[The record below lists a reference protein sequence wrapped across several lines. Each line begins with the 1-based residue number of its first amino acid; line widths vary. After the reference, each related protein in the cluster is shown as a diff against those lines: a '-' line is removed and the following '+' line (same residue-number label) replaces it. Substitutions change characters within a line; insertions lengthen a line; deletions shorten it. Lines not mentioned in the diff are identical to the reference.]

1 MDDRG
6 PHEGAPVGPLEI
18 PLLDK
23 TRDLPEIWT
32 TNPTTSIDQRKNPNR
47 LLFLTVEFA
56 EDQSKDFSRMFPYE
70 QVSFSPRAT
79 SPLSDFEHRVS
90 PLDPNM
96 SSTARYSPTPVQ
108 LPSLPFQNSVVVLQ
122 SPPSPLMIPAESN
135 QRANINFI
143 EAQGNTANI
152 EEGEADSV
160 PDFVGGGS
168 QQGIAADVNGE
179 LILMQGT
186 SAELENS
193 PAPLLLSGLPG
204 TEFALTRD
212 FLVMNDDQLTVMN
225 SLRPQPTDD
234 PAVVPELPALPV
246 PEKDLLPPSIIYPP
260 LLPKN
265 PLSAPLGDLPLTPE
279 NRSTNS
285 KRQITDKK
293 TYWCDDCDTISLKD
307 GECTCHDVRTI
318 ADQPVPSRAVATLPG
333 SYLSLAKLSDSPKET
348 YGVFAKR
355 NICRRTQFGP
365 IEGVPCEYDGKGFS
379 PDALPLLYETEGG
392 ELIKIDV
399 SNEHSSNW
407 MRFVR
412 PAQTHKEQNLII
424 SQQKD
429 GIIFLTT
436 RNISPR
442 EELRAGPSPDYA
454 ARRNLPLLE
463 DPKTQQFKSG
473 DLESFSCL
481 DSAFDN
487 SPLDHSIH
495 SDLLDPILKPTAD
508 PQDQEQ
514 GKRPRIGKTK
524 HLKTMDEQSLPYSC
538 PQCPKAFP
546 RNDSLKKHLLSHS
559 GLESTAYECP
569 TCGENFLHSY
579 NRSRHIKIFHSD
591 DTKEKENSRK
601 NSSEYK
607 CPKCSIIFMKA
618 SLLDLHSELHNQ
630 NNNESGDSKT
640 HRCPQCKHDS
650 KTHSEL
656 IKHVSKHGHKPQHK
670 KQKQQLTK
678 TSKVLSSHKCT
689 MCYKRFATKVRL
701 QQHYLVHGAEDQ
713 KPLPCNV
720 CFKRFMNNSALSCH
734 LKTHREDKQ
743 TFECPMCRKLFDQ
756 VLQLKDHIETH
767 RNEDK
772 TFSCPHCPRMFTKYS
787 VIRKHI
793 RAHHCERKHKCQFCV
808 KRFPTI
814 DKLRMHLLRHSDHR
828 QFHCANCEKQFK
840 RKDKLKEHMTRMHN
854 SERMESSKVSNMA
867 TDNDNSGLQQGNQ
880 AKKFIP
886 KVNPTDYNRFV
897 YKCHQCLVGFK
908 RRGMLVNHLAKR
920 HPEVSPESIPEL
932 NLPIFRQTR
941 DYYCQYCDKVY
952 KSSSKRKAHIVKNH
966 PGAALPPS
974 NRQKEMLGDLTY
986 SQAAGSVTTTPQGC
1000 QWCHKQYASKAKLLQ
1015 HQRKKH
1021 STLMEPADQV
1031 PRPRNRPQAQSQVQQ
1046 DLIDNNFVN
1055 NNFEF
1060 IEIAPVCDIGE
1071 FRFKPRIIKLS
1082 NDVDLIDIE
1091 GGIDPLVDQ
1100 QFVRMRDIR

>member
-1 MDDRG
+1 MLAG
-6 PHEGAPVGPLEI
+6 
-18 PLLDK
+18 
-23 TRDLPEIWT
+23 
-32 TNPTTSIDQRKNPNR
+32 
-47 LLFLTVEFA
+47 
-56 EDQSKDFSRMFPYE
+56 
-70 QVSFSPRAT
+70 
-79 SPLSDFEHRVS
+79 
-90 PLDPNM
+90 
-96 SSTARYSPTPVQ
+96 
-108 LPSLPFQNSVVVLQ
+108 LQ
-122 SPPSPLMIPAESN
+122 
-135 QRANINFI
+135 
-143 EAQGNTANI
+143 
-152 EEGEADSV
+152 
-160 PDFVGGGS
+160 
-168 QQGIAADVNGE
+168 
-179 LILMQGT
+179 
-186 SAELENS
+186 
-193 PAPLLLSGLPG
+193 G
-204 TEFALTRD
+204 TEFALARD
-212 FLVMNDDQLTVMN
+212 FLVMNDDQLTVIN
-225 SLRPQPTDD
+225 SLRPESNDSS
-234 PAVVPELPALPV
+234 AVVPELSTLPP
-246 PEKDLLPPSIIYPP
+246 PEKDPILTDSIIYSSKLQPESP
-260 LLPKN
+260 ESK
-265 PLSAPLGDLPLTPE
+265 DQMQLTPGVGSIKIE
-279 NRSTNS
+279 ISE
-285 KRQITDKK
+285 RQINDKK
-293 TYWCDDCDTISLKD
+293 TFWCDDCERISLKD
-307 GECTCHDVRTI
+307 GECTCHNVQTI
-318 ADQPVPSRAVATLPG
+318 ADQPVPSRAIATLPG
-333 SYLSLAKLSDSPKET
+333 SYLFLNNPTDSSPDT

-365 IEGVPCEYDGKGFS
+365 IEGILCAYDGNGFS
-379 PDALPLLYETEGG
+379 PNALPLLHETETG
-392 ELIKIDV
+392 ELMKIDV
-399 SNEHSSNW
+399 SNENSSNW

-412 PAQTHKEQNLII
+412 PAQTYKDQNLII

-454 ARRNLPLLE
+454 VRRNLPLLE
-463 DPKTQQFKSG
+463 DPQTQQFNSG

-481 DSAFDN
+481 DSYEN
-487 SPLDHSIH
+487 SAKLHDHYIPHSTLD
-495 SDLLDPILKPTAD
+495 SDIPILIKTNPE
-508 PQDQEQ
+508 QEQ
-514 GKRPRIGKTK
+514 SQDENQEQVKRPKIDRTK
-524 HLKTMDEQSLPYSC
+524 LLKTMDDQTLPYSC
-538 PQCPKAFP
+538 PQCAKVFP
-546 RNDSLKKHLLSHS
+546 RNDSLKKHMLTHS
-559 GLESTAYECP
+559 DLQTPTYECA
-569 TCGENFLHSY
+569 TCGENFLHAY
-579 NRSRHIKIFHSD
+579 NRSRHIKIFHSN
-591 DTKEKENSRK
+591 DTKEKENSRQK
-601 NSSEYK
+601 SEFKCSK
-607 CPKCSIIFMKA
+607 CPLMFLKS
-618 SLLDLHSELHNQ
+618 SLLELRSELHTQ
-630 NNNESGDSKT
+630 NNNEFDDLKT
-640 HRCPQCKHDS
+640 LCCPQCKHNS
-650 KTHSEL
+650 KTHSDS
-656 IKHVSKHGHKPQHK
+656 IKHVSKQGNKVTQ
-670 KQKQQLTK
+670 QKQQQKLSK
-678 TSKVLSSHKCT
+678 TSKVTTVLSSHKCT

-743 TFECPMCRKLFDQ
+743 IFECPMCSKLFDQ
-756 VLQLKDHIETH
+756 VLHLKDHIETH
-767 RNEDK
+767 KNEDK
-772 TFSCPHCPRMFTKYS
+772 TFSCPHCPRNFTKYS

-793 RAHHCERKHKCQFCV
+793 RAHHCERKHNCQFCI

-828 QFHCANCEKQFK
+828 QFHCANCDKQFK

-854 SERMESSKVSNMA
+854 SQRMDNISKERTESSSAIDNNNSVS
-867 TDNDNSGLQQGNQ
+867 QGNQ

-932 NLPIFRQTR
+932 NLPILRQTR

-1031 PRPRNRPQAQSQVQQ
+1031 PRPRNRAQQQNHIQQ
-1046 DLIDNNFVN
+1046 DHLTDNTFISN
-1055 NNFEF
+1055 NIEF
-1060 IEIAPVCDIGE
+1060 IGIPSVCDIGE
-1071 FRFKPRIIKLS
+1071 FRIKPRIIRLS

>member
-1 MDDRG
+1 MEDRG
-6 PHEGAPVGPLEI
+6 PHEGAPGPLDH
-18 PLLDK
+18 PLLEK
-23 TRDLPEIWT
+23 PRDLPEIWT
-32 TNPTTSIDQRKNPNR
+32 SNPTTSLDHRKTPNR
-47 LLFLTVEFA
+47 LLFLTVEFS
-56 EDQSKDFSRMFPYE
+56 EDQSKDFNRMFPYE

-79 SPLSDFEHRVS
+79 SPLDFEHRVS

-108 LPSLPFQNSVVVLQ
+108 LPSLPFQNPQVVLQ
-122 SPPSPLMIPAESN
+122 SPPSPLIQPQETN
-135 QRANINFI
+135 QRGTMNFI
-143 EAQGNTANI
+143 ETQGSPPNI
-152 EEGEADSV
+152 SSSEAESV
-160 PDFVGGGS
+160 SDFVSGES
-168 QQGIAADVNGE
+168 QQGISHVNGE
-179 LILMQGT
+179 LILMQEP
-186 SAELENS
+186 AEELEHS
-193 PAPLLLSGLPG
+193 PPPLMLSGL
-204 TEFALTRD
+204 TSTDFALARD
-212 FLVMNDDQLTVMN
+212 FLVMNDDQLTVITPL
-225 SLRPQPTDD
+225 SSSSED
-234 PAVVPELPALPV
+234 PAVVPELSSLPD
-246 PEKDLLPPSIIYPP
+246 PEKDMLSDSITYPPTLPP
-260 LLPKN
+260 KK
-265 PLSAPLGDLPLTPE
+265 PLTEEE
-279 NRSTNS
+279 NLQSATDIPQKSTN
-285 KRQITDKK
+285 RQINDKK
-293 TYWCDDCDTISLKD
+293 TFWCDDCDTISLRD
-307 GECTCHDVRTI
+307 GECTCHNVQTI

-333 SYLSLAKLSDSPKET
+333 SHLSLRKLNSPQGAL
-348 YGVFAKR
+348 GVFAKR

-379 PDALPLLYETEGG
+379 HDALPLLYETDRG
-392 ELIKIDV
+392 EFIKIDV

-412 PAQTHKEQNLII
+412 PAQNYREQNLII
-424 SQQKD
+424 SQQKE

-454 ARRNLPLLE
+454 TRRGLPLLE
-463 DPKTQQFKSG
+463 DPKTQQFTSG
-473 DLESFSCL
+473 HLESFSSL
-481 DSAFDN
+481 DSPFNDYSNRPPDLQVSSSLN
-487 SPLDHSIH
+487 SISEH
-495 SDLLDPILKPTAD
+495 
-508 PQDQEQ
+508 PQPQEQ
-514 GKRPRIGKTK
+514 AKRTRMGKSKL
-524 HLKTMDEQSLPYSC
+524 LKTMDEQSLLYKCS
-538 PQCPKAFP
+538 QCPKAFP
-546 RNDSLKKHLLSHS
+546 RNDALKKHLLSHS
-559 GLESTAYECP
+559 GSTSAYECP

-579 NRSRHIKIFHSD
+579 NRSRHIKIFHSND
-591 DTKEKENSRK
+591 AKEKENSRK
-601 NSSEYK
+601 SSEYK
-607 CPKCSIIFMKA
+607 CSKCSLIFMKA
-618 SLLDLHSELHNQ
+618 SLLELHSELHNK
-630 NNNESGDSKT
+630 NNNESLDEKRT
-640 HRCPQCKHDS
+640 RCPQCKHLTKSHLD
-650 KTHSEL
+650 L
-656 IKHVSKHGHKPQHK
+656 VKHVSKHGHKYQKHK
-670 KQKQQLTK
+670 LTK
-678 TSKVLSSHKCT
+678 TSKVTVLSSHKCT

-743 TFECPMCRKLFDQ
+743 IFECPMCCKLFNQ

-767 RNEDK
+767 RNDDK
-772 TFSCPHCPRMFTKYS
+772 TFTCSHCPRTFTKYS

-840 RKDKLKEHMTRMHN
+840 RKDKLKEHMTRMH
-854 SERMESSKVSNMA
+854 SSQRMERMERLERTERMESAREQSDVA
-867 TDNDNSGLQQGNQ
+867 IDNGAGNQGNQ
-880 AKKFIP
+880 SRKFIP

-920 HPEVSPESIPEL
+920 HPEVPPESIPEL
-932 NLPIFRQTR
+932 NLPILRQTR

-974 NRQKEMLGDLTY
+974 NRQKEMMGDSTY
-986 SQAAGSVTTTPQGC
+986 SQAAGSVTTTPQSC

-1031 PRPRNRPQAQSQVQQ
+1031 PRARNRQQAQLQVQQ
-1046 DLIDNNFVN
+1046 DLIDNNFGN

-1060 IEIAPVCDIGE
+1060 IEIAPVCDIDAPT
-1071 FRFKPRIIKLS
+1071 RSIT
-1082 NDVDLIDIE
+1082 
-1091 GGIDPLVDQ
+1091 LVV
-1100 QFVRMRDIR
+1100 FLMHRMLNH